1 MRDARLFLALRVIG
15 VLLVVAPFAPPLLA
29 LAGWDAAASL
39 TDAPWALFCH
49 RLPDRVLSVFG
60 EPMPICSRCLGI
72 FGGLG
77 AGLVIARP
85 ELSPRRLLVVVALAA
100 LAMLVEVG
108 TQEAGWHPV
117 FHPTRLLSGLLLA
130 YPIGATAAALA
141 GKTRTNATYPENRT
155 H

>member
-1 MRDARLFLALRVIG
+1 VRDPHLFLAVRAIG
-15 VLLVVAPFAPPLLA
+15 VVLVVAPFVPPLLA
-29 LAGWDAAASL
+29 LAGWDRAASF

-49 RLPDRVLSVFG
+49 RLPERVLSFFG

-85 ELSPRRLLVVVALAA
+85 ELSPRRLLLVVAVAA
-100 LAMLVEVG
+100 LVMLVEVG

-141 GKTRTNATYPENRT
+141 RKNPDER
-155 H
+155 HLS